1 MSDNTLNRKWFNNK
15 YAILAGCAILIVC
28 VFAAILITDNKFNQL
43 SNKGDQLLAE
53 KKYAEAITVF
63 KEAKKY
69 RNKQEV
75 DQKINKAEKM
85 LESEKMFDIGI
96 ASFNAG
102 RYQYAIHAFEQVNSE
117 DEDNYKIAGSVL

>member
-1 MSDNTLNRKWFNNK
+1 VSDNTLNRKWFNNK
-15 YAILAGCAILIVC
+15 YAILAGCAIPVSYTHLT
-28 VFAAILITDNKFNQL
+28 LPTKRNKFNQL

-102 RYQYAIHAFEQVNSE
+102 RKWF
-117 DEDNYKIAGSVL
+117 